1 MGLIASATA
10 ARHLTPM
17 QALAGLRR
25 ALPGVALCGVIAL
38 AATFVSRQYGG
49 PQFLY
54 ALLLGMSLHTL
65 GDSDQARA
73 GIELCM
79 KWLLRL
85 GVALLGARIA
95 LADLASLGWAT
106 GLLVVACVA
115 STLAMGCLLAK
126 LLRLTPAQG
135 LLSGGATA
143 ICGASAALAIA
154 AVLPRSRDQERFTL
168 LVVVGVSTLSTI
180 AMLIYPMITAALA
193 LPPTLAGVFLG
204 ASIHDV
210 AQVVGA
216 AFIAGPSVGEPAVIV
231 KLARVTL
238 LAAVVL
244 GIGIWARS
252 ALPAADDTVPLR
264 KPALLPWF
272 LLVFLALAA
281 LNTLGAVPAAAQG
294 PIGDASRALL
304 VMAIAALGLRT
315 SVAALREAG
324 WRPLAMMVGETV
336 WLAMLALAGVL
347 WMAAR

>member
-1 MGLIASATA
+1 M
-10 ARHLTPM
+10 
-17 QALAGLRR
+17 
-25 ALPGVALCGVIAL
+25 
-38 AATFVSRQYGG
+38 
-49 PQFLY
+49 
-54 ALLLGMSLHTL
+54 
-65 GDSDQARA
+65 
-73 GIELCM
+73 
-79 KWLLRL
+79 
-85 GVALLGARIA
+85 
-95 LADLASLGWAT
+95 
-106 GLLVVACVA
+106 
-115 STLAMGCLLAK
+115 
-126 LLRLTPAQG
+126 
-135 LLSGGATA
+135 
-143 ICGASAALAIA
+143 
-154 AVLPRSRDQERFTL
+154 LPRSRDQERFTL

-324 WRPLAMMVGETV
+324 WRPLAMLVGETV
-336 WLAMLALAGVL
+336 WLAILALAGVL